1 MRMVL
6 ATDDGLVLIRWLAG
20 ERAATVVSREFEG
33 YRVTA
38 LAGSPGSLYA
48 VIPDLGV
55 HRSDDGGGS
64 WARLASLSS
73 GIKPLVL
80 SLLPSGDLLVG
91 TEPAGLSRSADA
103 GASWADLPGFGRLG
117 ETESWSDYGNR
128 SAHVQALAFDVHDA
142 ARLYAGVEI
151 GGAYRSDDNGT
162 TWVGVNHGVYDDIH
176 DFAVDPRDGSRLFAA
191 TGGGLYVSA
200 DRGADWRP
208 ASGEVGEKYCT
219 RLLAV
224 SRSRAADSSETL
236 FLVGTAEGPP
246 STWGKLDSKA
256 GGLLWVSRDSGST
269 WADLGP
275 KGLKGGSPATALAS
289 DSADPASVL
298 VGTSSG
304 SLVHGNLVDDR
315 WHRLL
320 YGLGAVNAIFVA

>member
-1 MRMVL
+1 MRIVL
-6 ATDDGLVLIRWLAG
+6 ATDDGLILIRWLAG
-20 ERAATVVSREFEG
+20 ERAGTVVAREFEG
-33 YRVTA
+33 HQVTA
-38 LAGSPGSLYA
+38 LAGSPGTLYA
-48 VIPDLGV
+48 AVPEIGV
-55 HRSDDGGGS
+55 FRSDNGGGS
-64 WARLASLSS
+64 WARLASLPS

-80 SLLPSGDLLVG
+80 SVLPSGDLLVG
-91 TEPAGLSRSADA
+91 TEPAGLTRSAD
-103 GASWADLPGFGRLG
+103 GGDSWADLAGFAKLG
-117 ETESWSDYGNR
+117 DTETWSDYGNR

-162 TWVGVNHGVYDDIH
+162 TWVGVNDGVYDDIH
-176 DFAVDPRDGSRLFAA
+176 DIAVDPRDGSRLFAA
-191 TGGGLYVSA
+191 TGGGLYTST
-200 DRGADWRP
+200 DRGVDWRP

-224 SRSRAADSSETL
+224 SRSRAAETSETL

-269 WADLGP
+269 WADLGS

-289 DSADPASVL
+289 DPADPASVL

-304 SLVHGNLVDDR
+304 SLVYGNLVDDR

-320 YGLGAVNAIFVA
+320 YGVGAVNAILVA